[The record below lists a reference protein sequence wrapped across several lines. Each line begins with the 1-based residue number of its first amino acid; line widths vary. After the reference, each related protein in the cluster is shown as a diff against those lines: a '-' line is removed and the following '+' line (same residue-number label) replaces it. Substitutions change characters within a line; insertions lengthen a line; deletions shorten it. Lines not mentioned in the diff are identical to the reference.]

1 MSFYVISQAAG
12 GLSLYP
18 GTKQPPPSR
27 GMHDFAC
34 AVCFL
39 ECVVTEPEMFV
50 RGSLNFLHR
59 QKSAALAVTRSMPAR
74 VVRSCVNI
82 LSIRLNF

>member
-59 QKSAALAVTRSMPAR
+59 QKSAALAVTWRAR